1 MQWNIYK
8 SLSLQSTMHIMK
20 TFRGLWLVLAALL
33 GLVQIVLAANDVPT
47 QFTNMGGIINTRH
60 NMSQS
65 TEQSNSGGTMNP
77 FRNRYGE
84 VCVYCHTP
92 HGANV
97 AAAVP
102 LWNRSLPTNTTYIT
116 YDKLNTST
124 LTQAV
129 YQPGAASLPCLS
141 CHDGSQA
148 IDAIINMPGSGQ
160 YSATADPTTWQP
172 SGPGQFKSGQHRTM
186 TACMACHASD
196 GGPAGLGLGV
206 ATDFASFVIGTD
218 LQNDHPIGVVFPT
231 ANGNGTDWKTPS
243 GTLTRG
249 SMVAN
254 FFDENPTNGRM
265 DKSEIRLYDSGHGAS
280 VECAS
285 CHDPH
290 GVPSAGAGSKIL
302 PTFLRKSNADSAVC
316 LTCHTK

>member
-1 MQWNIYK
+1 
-8 SLSLQSTMHIMK
+8 MHIMK

-65 TEQSNSGGTMNP
+65 TEQSNFGGTMNP

-206 ATDFASFVIGTD
+206 ATDFGPFVIGTD
-218 LQNDHPIGVVFPT
+218 LQNDH
-231 ANGNGTDWKTPS
+231 
-243 GTLTRG
+243 
-249 SMVAN
+249 
-254 FFDENPTNGRM
+254 DENPTNGRM

-290 GVPSAGAGSKIL
+290 GVPSAGAGSTIL

-316 LTCHTK
+316 MTCHTK

>member
-1 MQWNIYK
+1 
-8 SLSLQSTMHIMK
+8 MK
-20 TFRGLWLVLAALL
+20 ISRGLWLGLAALFGIVPL
-33 GLVQIVLAANDVPT
+33 VLAQNDVPT
-47 QFTNMGGIINTRH
+47 QFSNMGGIINTRH

-84 VCVYCHTP
+84 ICVYCHTP
-92 HGANV
+92 HGANT

-102 LWNRSLPTNTTYIT
+102 LWNRSLPTTTTYTT
-116 YDKLNTST
+116 YDKLNTSS

-160 YSATADPTTWQP
+160 YSAIPDPTKWQP
-172 SGPGQFKSGQHRTM
+172 VAALGQFKSGQHRTM
-186 TACMACHASD
+186 IQCMACHASD
-196 GGPAGLGLGV
+196 GGPGGLGSGV
-206 ATDFASFVIGTD
+206 ATDFSVFLIGTD
-218 LQNDHPIGVVFPT
+218 LRNDHPVGVLFPNQNG
-231 ANGNGTDWKTPS
+231 ANTDWKTPT
-243 GTLTRG
+243 GTATNG
-249 SMVAN
+249 VTVAK
-254 FFDENPTNGRM
+254 FFDDGPSNGHM
-265 DKSEIRLYDSGHGAS
+265 DKTEIRLYDSGNGPS

-290 GVPSAGAGSKIL
+290 GVPSSGPGSTINA
-302 PTFLRKSNADSAVC
+302 TFLRKSNTGSAVC
-316 LTCHTK
+316 MTCHNK